1 MKPPPFEYYRATT
14 VEEAIALL
22 SQYGPDAK
30 LLAGGQSLL
39 PMMKFRLARPSVL
52 VDLRWVRELAYVRQ
66 TNEAMTFGAMARLAS
81 LESDQV
87 RAVCPILAETARHIG
102 HPAIRHQGTVCGSL
116 AHADPAAELPVLAL
130 ALDADLVATGAHG
143 TRVIPA
149 QDFFIT
155 MLTTSL
161 EPLEMLTEA
170 RFPVLQS
177 GSSWG
182 FSELSRRPGDFA
194 LAIAAATLQLGPDG
208 TIASARIALGAV
220 DDRAIRCPEAEAALV
235 GQRGGHA
242 AFAAAATLASAPL
255 HPPSD
260 VHAPSGYRRHLAGVL
275 VERALTQAWQRLDTT
290 PSAPASSA

>member
-52 VDLRWVRELAYVRQ
+52 VDLRWVRQLAYVHQ
-66 TNEAMTFGAMARLAS
+66 VDGSVTCGAMARLAS
-81 LESDQV
+81 LESAQV
-87 RAVCPILAETARHIG
+87 RALCPILAEAARHIG

-130 ALDADLVATGAHG
+130 ALEAELVATGPIG

-149 QDFFIT
+149 RDFFVT
-155 MLTTSL
+155 MLTTNL
-161 EPLEMLTEA
+161 GPLEILTEA
-170 RFPVLQS
+170 RFPTLQA

-194 LAIAAATLQLGPDG
+194 LAMAAATLQLGGDG
-208 TIASARIALGAV
+208 TIAIARIALGAV
-220 DDRAIRCPEAEAALV
+220 ADRAVRCLEAEAALV
-235 GQRGGHA
+235 GQRGGNA

-260 VHAPSGYRRHLAGVL
+260 VHASSDYRRHLAGVL
-275 VERALTQAWQRLDTT
+275 VERALTQAWQRLHTT
-290 PSAPASSA
+290 PSAPAS

>member
-52 VDLRWVRELAYVRQ
+52 VDLRWVRELAYASE
-66 TNEAMTFGAMARLAS
+66 TNGAMAFGAMARLAS
-81 LESDQV
+81 LESDEV
-87 RAVCPILAETARHIG
+87 RALCPLLAQAARHIG

-130 ALDADLVATGAHG
+130 ALDAELVATGPHG

-149 QDFFIT
+149 RDFFVT
-155 MLTTSL
+155 MLTTTL
-161 EPLEMLTEA
+161 DPLEILTET
-170 RFPVLQS
+170 RFPALQPGS
-177 GSSWG
+177 GWG

-194 LAIAAATLQLGPDG
+194 LAMAAATLQLGADG
-208 TIASARIALGAV
+208 TIASAHIALGAV
-220 DDRAIRCPEAEAALV
+220 HDRAIRCSEAEAALA
-235 GQRGGHA
+235 GQRGGKA
-242 AFAAAATLASAPL
+242 AFEAAAALAAEPL
-255 HPPSD
+255 VPPSD
-260 VHAPSGYRRHLAGVL
+260 VHASSSYRRHLARVL
-275 VERALTQAWQRLDTT
+275 AEHALTQAWQRLHTA
-290 PSAPASSA
+290 PSAPAS